1 MREGRFLRRGPLGFL
16 LGLGLLAVA
25 GLARAEESWP
35 QRLPLT
41 SLEAEAVRLRCREVV
56 RGLRVQ
62 ALYRGEGGVLV
73 LLGRERPLLLL
84 ALEEGR
90 PMPHAG
96 PLRGRLVEKRP
107 LPFLGELALARQV
120 VAAGREYRC
129 FVLHRGRV
137 VGVLRLGED
146 LEPLPVPGVPPPP

>member
-1 MREGRFLRRGPLGFL
+1 MREGRSPGKGPLGFL
-16 LGLGLLAVA
+16 LGLGLLALA
-25 GLARAEESWP
+25 GLVRAEGSWP
-35 QRLPLT
+35 QRPPLA

-56 RGLRVQ
+56 RGLRIQ
-62 ALYRGEGGVLV
+62 ALYWEEGRLLV

-84 ALEEGR
+84 AVEEGR

-96 PLRGRLVEKRP
+96 PLRGRLVEKRS
-107 LPFLGELALARQV
+107 LPFLGELALARRV
-120 VAAGREYRC
+120 VAAGGEYRC

-146 LEPLPVPGVPPPP
+146 LEPLPLPGVPPPP